1 MVASW
6 EIIKKVELSVAS
18 DTIECTSIPE
28 KMFLHV
34 QIVGKASG
42 TGISEHITFN
52 GSTSGYTRMRRRA
65 GESSESNSGGSSI
78 DLTENGSRD
87 IYYTQF
93 DISNPAT
100 VQKMG
105 EGEHVEIVSGTGSG
119 NRMHRSEWGI
129 SWSNSSRITSIKYED
144 TNIVGWS
151 AGSTMIVWG
160 ADSETLTNVYPK
172 LQDGSVYEEQDTG
185 KTYIWNLSTNTWN
198 EIT

>member
-6 EIIKKVELSVAS
+6 EIIKKVELDNSS

-34 QIVGKASG
+34 QIVGKAAG

-52 GSTSGYTRMRRRA
+52 GSTSGYAFNRRRA
-65 GESSESNSGGSSI
+65 GESSEVNSGGSSI
-78 DLTENGSRD
+78 PLTENTSRD

-144 TNIVGWS
+144 TNNVGWS

-160 ADSETLTNVYPK
+160 ADSETLTNIYPK
-172 LQDGSVYEEQDTG
+172 LPNGAIFEESDTG
-185 KTYIWNLSTNTWN
+185 KHYMFDGTSAWN
-198 EIT
+198 EVT